1 MKTTPFRKKIYNQF
15 KKGTFSVEC
24 ALCLGHTRHEHGVN
38 LTGQ

>member
-24 ALCLGHTRHEHGVN
+24 PRAWGTLDMS
-38 LTGQ
+38 TGYT